1 MDVMRFTI
9 VDEAG
14 TVSFIGP
21 AGVLPALVRVC
32 VSNAE
37 TLDRFLA
44 EADAYFF
51 GLRDQVMN
59 GLAMFDE
66 RNSPA
71 NPAAIHEAL
80 RLCEPHEQPVFRVI
94 DEVTREASLQPVKA
108 GAVIFN
114 LPARRIVQLQNS
126 YLDIKTP
133 GWAQAHD
140 STGAAGRMYVY
151 RVPRAW
157 AVVP

>member
-1 MDVMRFTI
+1 MNVMRFTI

-14 TVSFIGP
+14 TVSFIGS
-21 AGVLPALVRVC
+21 ADVLPALVRVC
-32 VSNAE
+32 VSNAA
-37 TLDRFLA
+37 TLEAFLA
-44 EADAYFF
+44 EADAYYF
-51 GLRDQVMN
+51 GLHDQVMN

-66 RNSPA
+66 RNTLE

-94 DEVTREASLQPVKA
+94 DEVTREASLQPIKA

-140 STGAAGRMYVY
+140 SAGSVGRMYVY
-151 RVPRAW
+151 RVPREW